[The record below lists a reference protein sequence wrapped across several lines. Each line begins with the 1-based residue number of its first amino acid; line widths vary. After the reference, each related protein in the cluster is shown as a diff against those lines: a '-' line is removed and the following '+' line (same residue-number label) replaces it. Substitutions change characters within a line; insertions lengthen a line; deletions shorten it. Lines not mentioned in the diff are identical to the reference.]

1 MPDSPIDPV
10 RSLVVGH
17 GSACLL
23 ELEQSAA
30 IPRAEAT
37 LQQGTRWALLVLAL
51 PVPAGQGIPGLTE
64 CDRDCLALLA
74 RSNEPLSAARV
85 RRELERGTGG
95 VYAEI
100 TVKRSLTRLKRLGIV
115 CNSRRRPRGYFLPEA
130 LPLLRHIA

>member
-1 MPDSPIDPV
+1 MPHTTIDRV

-17 GSACLL
+17 GSACLA

-30 IPRAEAT
+30 IPRAEAS
-37 LQQGTRWALLVLAL
+37 LQNGARWTLLVVAL
-51 PVPAGQGIPGLTE
+51 PLPTGQGVPGLTE

-74 RSNEPLSAARV
+74 RSNEPLSAARA

-100 TVKRSLTRLKRLGIV
+100 TVKRSLTKLKRLGIV
-115 CNSRRRPRGYFLPEA
+115 CNSRKRPRGYYLPEA
-130 LPLLRHIA
+130 LPLLRQIA